1 MSFKIIQNMN
11 KNNLKMPLMPFN
23 LYVLEMIYSCL
34 WILFLIEEYI
44 MNISLDIDR
53 EIIYRKQTI

>member
-1 MSFKIIQNMN
+1 
-11 KNNLKMPLMPFN
+11 MPFN